1 MRSDLSVQAG
11 SLFYIARR
19 PWLAPFKFLSEQY
32 CENGPLNT
40 RGSVCLAAISLYAS
54 QISQDLLHAG

>member
-19 PWLAPFKFLSEQY
+19 PRPY
-32 CENGPLNT
+32 
-40 RGSVCLAAISLYAS
+40 RLAALILPKPPEER
-54 QISQDLLHAG
+54 D